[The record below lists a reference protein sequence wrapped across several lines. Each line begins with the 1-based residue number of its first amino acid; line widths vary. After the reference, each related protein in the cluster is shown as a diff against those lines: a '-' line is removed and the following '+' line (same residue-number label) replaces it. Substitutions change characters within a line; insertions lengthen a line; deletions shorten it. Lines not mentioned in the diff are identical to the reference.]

1 MLKKNSLTWHYF
13 TLWRTECKLHWIWMK
28 VGIARTIFWTP
39 GLWKRAPYKT
49 SFNIIKLVYFGLT
62 LSQFY
67 ATTNNSENVKWIWIL
82 VSHVSL
88 PQVSNIQARAVVL
101 SWAPPVGLS
110 CGPHSGLS
118 FPYSYEV
125 ALSDKG
131 RDGKYKIIYRLCMF
145 LLFFFAAKL

>member
-1 MLKKNSLTWHYF
+1 MPLLIITKMLLEEVVSD
-13 TLWRTECKLHWIWMK
+13 
-28 VGIARTIFWTP
+28 
-39 GLWKRAPYKT
+39 
-49 SFNIIKLVYFGLT
+49 VYEMD
-62 LSQFY
+62 LSNFIC
-67 ATTNNSENVKWIWIL
+67 VFL
-82 VSHVSL
+82 FFFFFFPPP

-131 RDGKYKIIYRLCMF
+131 RDGKYKIIYR
-145 LLFFFAAKL
+145 

>member
-1 MLKKNSLTWHYF
+1 MFLK
-13 TLWRTECKLHWIWMK
+13 E
-28 VGIARTIFWTP
+28 IAFDLCELDLNTFDH
-39 GLWKRAPYKT
+39 L
-49 SFNIIKLVYFGLT
+49 F
-62 LSQFY
+62 
-67 ATTNNSENVKWIWIL
+67 
-82 VSHVSL
+82 L

-131 RDGKYKIIYRLCMF
+131 RDGKYKIIYR
-145 LLFFFAAKL
+145 

>member
-1 MLKKNSLTWHYF
+1 MFL
-13 TLWRTECKLHWIWMK
+13 EE
-28 VGIARTIFWTP
+28 IAFDLCELDLNTFVH
-39 GLWKRAPYKT
+39 L
-49 SFNIIKLVYFGLT
+49 F
-62 LSQFY
+62 
-67 ATTNNSENVKWIWIL
+67 
-82 VSHVSL
+82 L

-131 RDGKYKIIYRLCMF
+131 RDGKYKIIYR
-145 LLFFFAAKL
+145 